1 MSAGDLSI
9 FLLLPP
15 QKIKSHWTADDAQ
28 TAARGTTSWKWSIHP
43 MLMILKISFLARSL
57 AQIVSLKRKVK
68 NEMFFCEYVT
78 TPIWSCHLLEC
89 QISEPSHYY
98 WGGNV
103 QRLSNS
109 MIMSSL
115 FCPLEFFLHPLAC
128 HRHLWNSALRNGP
141 WAGKQMPSSHYFYV
155 WVLNPRVSLMGG
167 EKKKDGYFPIAIYS
181 ELITTSLEGTNL
193 KSKANLMMM
202 TSSSIS
208 DTQKKMIL
216 SRMTLN

>member
-9 FLLLPP
+9 FLLPS

-115 FCPLEFFLHPLAC
+115 FCPLEFFLDPLAC

-141 WAGKQMPSSHYFYV
+141 WAGKQMPSSHYFMSEYLTLQLV
-155 WVLNPRVSLMGG
+155 WWEEKRRRTVIFQLLFTVSW
-167 EKKKDGYFPIAIYS
+167 
-181 ELITTSLEGTNL
+181 
-193 KSKANLMMM
+193 
-202 TSSSIS
+202 
-208 DTQKKMIL
+208 
-216 SRMTLN
+216 